1 MSMRIAD
8 FFDRAALTGSQA
20 EAIAKL
26 ESFINGGTQAFVLKG
41 YAGTGKTFM
50 LSRLCEYFKAVDQ
63 PFRYIAPT
71 GRAAKV
77 LRKKTNQPASTIH
90 SLVYQLDPKHSVLEL
105 EEEQYKLLFRLRNNE
120 DAMNTV
126 YIVDESSMV
135 SDTYSD
141 NEHLKFGSGKLLSD
155 LLAYIA
161 LDRSRRKV
169 IFIGDYAQLPPV
181 NSRMSPA
188 LSIDYLADKHALACE
203 HFELSDVYRQAQDS
217 GILQASMRIR
227 GELESASY
235 SALTIQSNEKDI
247 HEIPI
252 ERSVDVFSSRW
263 SPADEESVILIAQ
276 TNDAVYKYNRAIR
289 RRLGMNPSDIVQ
301 GDQLLVVKNTMVDG
315 VPLFNGDFISVVR
328 VSPNPEIRRIRL
340 KGEEEEVKLSFR
352 TVIVSLTGL
361 NGEPLQVK
369 TKVYENLLYSGERE
383 IPQLEQRAL
392 MADFRMR
399 NPHLKQKQ
407 ELFSEMLRSDPYFNA
422 LQVKYGYA
430 ITGHKSQGGEWKSVI
445 VDYRF
450 SSSTRSEQYFRW
462 AYTATTR
469 AKSSLYTIYPPAI
482 EPLEDIRF
490 DSDAVGQLAEGVAD
504 KLRHYNL
511 LPSDIEYKPYQFIWH
526 VRTENAEQRIS
537 VHYNAKLA
545 ISSYQLLDGV
555 RNLDDRIMKLIMDT
569 LITNASAG
577 TVAGDAETSASLVQA
592 VEDAVVPILAEAI
605 ADYELIG
612 VTEHPHVVKIRGL
625 ALGEELVLNAY
636 FNKNNAFTKLIV
648 EKGIQTL
655 SEQVLLLVRQK
666 LQAVKIGQS
675 VR

>member
-26 ESFINGGTQAFVLKG
+26 ESFIHGSNQAFVLKG

-555 RNLDDRIMKLIMDT
+555 RNR
-569 LITNASAG
+569 ARA
-577 TVAGDAETSASLVQA
+577 
-592 VEDAVVPILAEAI
+592 
-605 ADYELIG
+605 
-612 VTEHPHVVKIRGL
+612 
-625 ALGEELVLNAY
+625 
-636 FNKNNAFTKLIV
+636 
-648 EKGIQTL
+648 
-655 SEQVLLLVRQK
+655 
-666 LQAVKIGQS
+666 
-675 VR
+675 

>member
-20 EAIAKL
+20 EAIARL
-26 ESFINGGTQAFVLKG
+26 ESFINGSNQAFVLKG

-50 LSRLCEYFKAVDQ
+50 LSRLCEYFNAVDQ

-120 DAMNTV
+120 DSINTV

-155 LLAYIA
+155 FLAYAA

-263 SPADEESVILIAQ
+263 SPADEESIILIAQ

-315 VPLFNGDFISVVR
+315 VPLFNGDFINVVR

-407 ELFSEMLRSDPYFNA
+407 EMFSEMLRSDPYFNA

-450 SSSTRSEQYFRW
+450 TSSTRSEQYFRW

-504 KLRHYNL
+504 KLRRYNL

-569 LITNASAG
+569 FVTSESSDSSSG
-577 TVAGDAETSASLVQA
+577 GDSSPSSMVHA
-592 VEDAVVPILAEAI
+592 VKEAVVPLLVDAV
-605 ADYELIG
+605 ADYELIA

-625 ALGEELVLNAY
+625 ALGEELVLNVY
-636 FNKNNAFTKLIV
+636 FNKNNVFTKLIV

>member
-26 ESFINGGTQAFVLKG
+26 ESFINGSNQAFVLKG

-120 DAMNTV
+120 DSMNTV

-155 LLAYIA
+155 FLAYAA

-407 ELFSEMLRSDPYFNA
+407 EMFSEMLRSDPYFNA

-511 LPSDIEYKPYQFIWH
+511 VPADIEYKPYQFIWH

-555 RNLDDRIMKLIMDT
+555 RNLDDRIMKLIMETFVSSESSD
-569 LITNASAG
+569 SSSG
-577 TVAGDAETSASLVQA
+577 GDNSPSSLVQA
-592 VEDAVVPILAEAI
+592 VKEAVVPLLVDAV